1 MSSDGS
7 FFFLK
12 WTLTVLFSSWTLESR
27 WCACLWGL
35 TGPQGAHPVCVLPV
49 CALTARQDT
58 EAVNHHHLHSSCFLS
73 PESALLWK
81 KKTTTHFFPWDA
93 SASLCWDFGN
103 TGFYS
108 GLCGPLLIG
117 LLDDLPD
124 GWWRGELSFFFFLKG
139 SPERF
144 HLVLAVPLRPA
155 AVAVNCENV
164 KLVDS
169 LSPAESAS
177 LTGPVTALPI
187 KGSYPSAMKKTS
199 TWLPT
204 MDDHANLDSTTE
216 NSNFTAWRNL
226 CSRRAENESQFYHSF
241 TPQVQFFVCIIIS

>member
-1 MSSDGS
+1 MSRDGS

-124 GWWRGELSFFFFLKG
+124 GWWRGELSFFFSERVSWEVSLGAGSTVTSRSSCCKLWKCQTCRLTVASRVCVINWTGHGTPNKRIVSIRNEKDLYVTSNDGWSCKPWFNNGKLK
-139 SPERF
+139 F
-144 HLVLAVPLRPA
+144 HSV
-155 AVAVNCENV
+155 E
-164 KLVDS
+164 
-169 LSPAESAS
+169 EF
-177 LTGPVTALPI
+177 
-187 KGSYPSAMKKTS
+187 M
-199 TWLPT
+199 
-204 MDDHANLDSTTE
+204 
-216 NSNFTAWRNL
+216 
-226 CSRRAENESQFYHSF
+226 
-241 TPQVQFFVCIIIS
+241 